1 MPFRQGDK
9 VRLKGRSETL
19 TIVRI
24 LGANAHC
31 CITREDRT
39 IRSTL
44 LRLCDLEL
52 AERVDK
58 VPA

>member
-1 MPFRQGDK
+1 MPFRTGDK

-31 CITREDRT
+31 SVTREDKSV
-39 IRSTL
+39 RSSL
-44 LRLCDLEL
+44 LRLADLEL
-52 AERVDK
+52 AERGSMA
-58 VPA
+58 PA

>member
-9 VRLKGRSETL
+9 VRLKGHKEVM

-31 CITREDRT
+31 SITRADRS
-39 IRSTL
+39 IRHAL
-44 LRLCDLEL
+44 LRLTDLEL
-52 AERVDK
+52 AQRTEA